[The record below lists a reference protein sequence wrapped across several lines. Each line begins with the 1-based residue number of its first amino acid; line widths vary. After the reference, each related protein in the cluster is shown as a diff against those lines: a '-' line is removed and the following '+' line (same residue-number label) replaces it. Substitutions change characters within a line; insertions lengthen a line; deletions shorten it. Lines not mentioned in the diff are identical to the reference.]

1 LTKGPQYNILYH
13 QNLQTES
20 LTSYRKNFNK
30 IGARFEIMEKR
41 SILSTTG
48 LSKYFGGLAAL
59 KKVDIT
65 VQEGQIHGLIG
76 PNGAGKTTFAN
87 VVSGLLR
94 PTEGRIYFNGTEI
107 TSVEPHMIASMGL
120 SRTFQRAQIFPR
132 MNCLQNVMVGHHPR
146 FKTGMLKT
154 MFRPP
159 FFRQAEE
166 EESKRRALELLQL
179 VGLSD
184 SAERIGTD
192 LVWVEC
198 QLVQIARSIANEP
211 KLLILDEPTSGMGVE
226 ESQMIGRIIKQVR
239 DSGITIVLISHDVR
253 LVMDN
258 ADWVTVLNFGEKICE
273 ETPGAVQCDAKVLE
287 AYLGTEQ

>member
-1 LTKGPQYNILYH
+1 MMENKVIL
-13 QNLQTES
+13 L
-20 LTSYRKNFNK
+20 
-30 IGARFEIMEKR
+30 
-41 SILSTTG
+41 TTG

-65 VQEGQIHGLIG
+65 VREGQIHGLIG

-94 PTEGRIYFNGTEI
+94 PTEGKIHFNGTEI
-107 TSVEPHMIASMGL
+107 TNVDPHMIASMGL

-132 MNCLQNVMVGHHPR
+132 MTCLQNVMVGHHPR
-146 FKTGMLKT
+146 IKSGILKT

-166 EESKRRALELLQL
+166 EESKQRAAGLLER
-179 VGLSD
+179 VGLSG
-184 SAERIGTD
+184 SAERMGTD

-198 QLVQIARSIANEP
+198 QLLQIARSLANEP
-211 KLLILDEPTSGMGVE
+211 QLLILDEPTSGMGVE
-226 ESQMIGRIIKQVR
+226 ESQIIGRLVRQVR
-239 DSGITIVLISHDVR
+239 DTGVTIILISHDVR

-273 ETPGAVQCDAKVLE
+273 GTPGAVQCDAKVLE
-287 AYLGTEQ
+287 AYLGTE

>member
-1 LTKGPQYNILYH
+1 
-13 QNLQTES
+13 
-20 LTSYRKNFNK
+20 
-30 IGARFEIMEKR
+30 MERR

-59 KKVDIT
+59 KKVDVT
-65 VQEGQIHGLIG
+65 VREGEIHGLIG

-94 PTEGRIYFNGTEI
+94 PTEGKIHFNGTEI
-107 TSVEPHMIASMGL
+107 TEFDPHIIASIGL

-146 FKTGMLKT
+146 IKSSILKT

-159 FFRQAEE
+159 FFRWAEE
-166 EESKRRALELLQL
+166 DEAKRRALELLDL
-179 VGLSD
+179 VGISD
-184 SAERIGTD
+184 SAERMGTD

-211 KLLILDEPTSGMGVE
+211 KLLILDEPTAGMGVE
-226 ESQMIGRIIKQVR
+226 ESQIIGRIIKQVR
-239 DSGITIVLISHDVR
+239 DTGVTIVLISHDVR

-258 ADWVTVLNFGEKICE
+258 ADWVTVIDFGEKICE
-273 ETPGAVQCDAKVLE
+273 GIPSNVQCDPKVLE
-287 AYLGTEQ
+287 AYLGTE

>member
-1 LTKGPQYNILYH
+1 
-13 QNLQTES
+13 
-20 LTSYRKNFNK
+20 
-30 IGARFEIMEKR
+30 MENQA
-41 SILSTTG
+41 ILSTTG
-48 LSKYFGGLAAL
+48 LSKYFGGLAAIKNL
-59 KKVDIT
+59 DIT
-65 VQEGQIHGLIG
+65 VREGQIHGLIG

-87 VVSGLLR
+87 VVSGLLK
-94 PTEGRIYFNGTEI
+94 PTEGNIYFNGTEI
-107 TSVEPHMIASMGL
+107 TNVDPHIISSMGL

-146 FKTGMLKT
+146 FKTGILKT

-166 EESKRRALELLQL
+166 DEAKRRALELLQV

-184 SAERIGTD
+184 SAERMGTD

-198 QLVQIARSIANEP
+198 QLTQIARSIANEP

-239 DSGITIVLISHDVR
+239 DTGITIVLISHDVR

-258 ADWVTVLNFGEKICE
+258 ADWVTVIDFGEKICE
-273 ETPGAVQCDAKVLE
+273 GVPSLVRNDPKVLE

>member
-1 LTKGPQYNILYH
+1 
-13 QNLQTES
+13 
-20 LTSYRKNFNK
+20 
-30 IGARFEIMEKR
+30 MENR
-41 SILSTTG
+41 VILSTTG

-65 VQEGQIHGLIG
+65 VREGQIHGLIG

-87 VVSGLLR
+87 VVSGLLK
-94 PTEGRIYFNGTEI
+94 PTEGRISFNGTDI
-107 TSVEPHMIASMGL
+107 SNFDPHMIASMGL

-146 FKTGMLKT
+146 IKSGILKT

-159 FFRQAEE
+159 FFSSAEE
-166 EESKRRALELLQL
+166 EEFKQRALGLLEL
-179 VGLSD
+179 VGLSG
-184 SAERIGTD
+184 SAERMGTE

-198 QLVQIARSIANEP
+198 QLLQIARSLANEP

-226 ESQMIGRIIKQVR
+226 ESQIIGRLVRQVR
-239 DSGITIVLISHDVR
+239 DTGVTIILISHDVR

-258 ADWVTVLNFGEKICE
+258 ADWVTVINFGEKICE

-287 AYLGTEQ
+287 AYLGTE

>member
-1 LTKGPQYNILYH
+1 
-13 QNLQTES
+13 
-20 LTSYRKNFNK
+20 
-30 IGARFEIMEKR
+30 MEKKV
-41 SILSTTG
+41 ILSTMG
-48 LSKYFGGLAAL
+48 LSKYFGGLPAL
-59 KKVDIT
+59 KKLDLS
-65 VQEGQIHGLIG
+65 VQVGQIHGLIG

-94 PTEGRIYFNGTEI
+94 PTEGEIHFNGTEI
-107 TSVEPHMIASMGL
+107 DHLEPHIIASMGL
-120 SRTFQRAQIFPR
+120 SRTFQRAQVFPR

-146 FKTGMLKT
+146 FKTGILKT

-159 FFRQAEE
+159 FFRGAEE
-166 EESKRRALELLQL
+166 DEAKRRALELLEL

-184 SAERIGTD
+184 SAERMGTD

-211 KLLILDEPTSGMGVE
+211 KLLILDEPTAGMGVE
-226 ESQMIGRIIKQVR
+226 ESQIIGRLVRQVR
-239 DSGITIVLISHDVR
+239 DTGVTIILISHDVR

-287 AYLGTEQ
+287 AYLGTE

>member
-1 LTKGPQYNILYH
+1 
-13 QNLQTES
+13 
-20 LTSYRKNFNK
+20 
-30 IGARFEIMEKR
+30 MEKR
-41 SILSTTG
+41 SILSTIG

-65 VQEGQIHGLIG
+65 VREGEIHGLIG

-94 PTEGRIYFNGTEI
+94 ATEGKIHFNGTQIDHLE
-107 TSVEPHMIASMGL
+107 SHMIASMGL
-120 SRTFQRAQIFPR
+120 SRTFQRAQVFPK
-132 MNCLQNVMVGHHPR
+132 MNCLENVMVGHHPR
-146 FKTGMLKT
+146 FKTGILKT

-159 FFRQAEE
+159 FFGSAEE
-166 EESKRRALELLQL
+166 EESKRRASVLLEL
-179 VGLSD
+179 VGLSN
-184 SAERIGTD
+184 SAERMGTD

-198 QLVQIARSIANEP
+198 QLLQIARSLANEP

-239 DSGITIVLISHDVR
+239 NTGITIVLISHDVR

-287 AYLGTEQ
+287 AYLGTE

>member
-1 LTKGPQYNILYH
+1 
-13 QNLQTES
+13 
-20 LTSYRKNFNK
+20 
-30 IGARFEIMEKR
+30 MEKG

-48 LSKYFGGLAAL
+48 LSKYFGGLPAL
-59 KKVDIT
+59 KRIDIQ
-65 VQEGQIHGLIG
+65 VREGQIHGLIG

-94 PTEGRIYFNGTEI
+94 PTEGEIHFNGTQI
-107 TSVEPHMIASMGL
+107 DHLEPHIIASMGL
-120 SRTFQRAQIFPR
+120 SRTFQRAQVFPR

-146 FKTGMLKT
+146 FKTGILKT

-159 FFRQAEE
+159 FFRGAEE
-166 EESKRRALELLQL
+166 DEAKRRALELLQL

-184 SAERIGTD
+184 SAERMGTD

-211 KLLILDEPTSGMGVE
+211 KLLILDEPTAGMGVE
-226 ESQMIGRIIKQVR
+226 ESQIIGRLVRQVR
-239 DSGITIVLISHDVR
+239 DTGVTIILISHDVR

-287 AYLGTEQ
+287 AYLGTE

>member
-1 LTKGPQYNILYH
+1 MENRAILT
-13 QNLQTES
+13 
-20 LTSYRKNFNK
+20 
-30 IGARFEIMEKR
+30 
-41 SILSTTG
+41 TTG

-65 VQEGQIHGLIG
+65 VREGQIHGLIG

-94 PTEGRIYFNGTEI
+94 PTEGEIHFNGTQI
-107 TSVEPHMIASMGL
+107 DHLEPHIIASMGL
-120 SRTFQRAQIFPR
+120 SRTFQRAQVFPR

-146 FKTGMLKT
+146 FKTGILKT

-159 FFRQAEE
+159 FFRGAEE
-166 EESKRRALELLQL
+166 DEAKRRALELLEL

-184 SAERIGTD
+184 SAERMGTD

-211 KLLILDEPTSGMGVE
+211 RLLILDEPTAGMGVE
-226 ESQMIGRIIKQVR
+226 ESQIIGRLVRRVR
-239 DSGITIVLISHDVR
+239 DTGVTIILISHDVR

-287 AYLGTEQ
+287 AYLGTE

>member
-1 LTKGPQYNILYH
+1 V
-13 QNLQTES
+13 
-20 LTSYRKNFNK
+20 
-30 IGARFEIMEKR
+30 EKKV
-41 SILSTTG
+41 ILSTMG
-48 LSKYFGGLAAL
+48 LSKYFGGLPAL
-59 KKVDIT
+59 KKIDIT
-65 VQEGQIHGLIG
+65 VREGQIHGLIG

-94 PTEGRIYFNGTEI
+94 PTEGEIHFNDTQIDHFEAHI
-107 TSVEPHMIASMGL
+107 IASMGL
-120 SRTFQRAQIFPR
+120 SRTFQRAQVFPR

-146 FKTGMLKT
+146 FKTGILKT

-159 FFRQAEE
+159 FFRGAEE
-166 EESKRRALELLQL
+166 DEAKRRALELLEL

-184 SAERIGTD
+184 SAERMGTD

-211 KLLILDEPTSGMGVE
+211 KLLILDEPTAGMGVE
-226 ESQMIGRIIKQVR
+226 ESQIIGRLVRQVR
-239 DSGITIVLISHDVR
+239 ETGVTIILISHDVR

-287 AYLGTEQ
+287 AYLGTE

>member
-1 LTKGPQYNILYH
+1 
-13 QNLQTES
+13 
-20 LTSYRKNFNK
+20 
-30 IGARFEIMEKR
+30 MEKQV
-41 SILSTTG
+41 ILSTSG

-59 KKVDIT
+59 KKVDIK
-65 VQEGQIHGLIG
+65 VREGEIHGLIG

-94 PTEGRIYFNGTEI
+94 PTEGRIYFNSTEI
-107 TSVEPHMIASMGL
+107 TNVDPHIIASIGL

-146 FKTGMLKT
+146 IKTGILKT

-159 FFRQAEE
+159 FFRGAEE
-166 EESKRRALELLQL
+166 EEAKRRALELLQL

-184 SAERIGTD
+184 SAERMGTD

-226 ESQMIGRIIKQVR
+226 ESQIIGNIIKQVR
-239 DSGITIVLISHDVR
+239 DTGVTIIVISHDVR

-258 ADWVTVLNFGEKICE
+258 ADWVTVIDFGEKICE
-273 ETPGAVQCDAKVLE
+273 GIPSLVRDNPKVLE
-287 AYLGTEQ
+287 AYLGTE

>member
-1 LTKGPQYNILYH
+1 
-13 QNLQTES
+13 
-20 LTSYRKNFNK
+20 
-30 IGARFEIMEKR
+30 MEKR
-41 SILSTTG
+41 VILSTAG

-59 KKVDIT
+59 KDLNVT
-65 VQEGQIHGLIG
+65 VREGEIHGLIG

-87 VVSGLLR
+87 IVSGLLR
-94 PTEGRIYFNGTEI
+94 PTEGMIYFNDTEI
-107 TSVEPHMIASMGL
+107 NHAEPHMITKLGL

-146 FKTGMLKT
+146 IKAGILKT

-159 FFRQAEE
+159 FFRGVEE
-166 EESKRRALELLQL
+166 DEAKRRALDLLGL

-184 SAERIGTD
+184 SAERTGTD

-211 KLLILDEPTSGMGVE
+211 KLLILDEPTSGMGFE
-226 ESQMIGRIIKQVR
+226 ESQIIGRIIKQVR
-239 DSGITIVLISHDVR
+239 DTGVTIVLISHDMR

-258 ADWVTVLNFGEKICE
+258 ADWVTVIDFGEKICE
-273 ETPGAVQCDAKVLE
+273 GIPSNVQSDPKVLE
-287 AYLGTEQ
+287 AYLGTE